1 MQKPGNTKTNLAE
14 KTDRQFDQATTS
26 LHTHEKQRLVSI
38 VAVSKES
45 SNRKTIKV

>member
-1 MQKPGNTKTNLAE
+1 MQKLGNTKTNLAE

-26 LHTHEKQRLVSI
+26 LHTHEKQRLI
-38 VAVSKES
+38 TIAAVSEEP